1 MVFSTSRV
9 GREETKRESMVKA
22 SRGLKAILIVGA
34 AGALL
39 SLAQASAQTDAD
51 RAAWPKDIYPESG
64 NRLPIPKREDMK
76 GEDLKIF
83 DDIMAKQQGGL
94 SAREK
99 ERPQVRMHSPGV
111 SKGLEEAHHYL
122 KYETALGDR
131 LTIIAE
137 LTTARE
143 LTNQYEWTQFEE
155 HVRTPGDPRFVA
167 PEIVDAIKFCRPVT
181 GLPEKEA
188 AIITFGRELFG
199 RRKVSSDTFARV
211 LRLFGPRTTVDLEEL
226 MGLYAATSYEL
237 VAFDQQLHVTQKPML
252 QPDAAPC

>member
-1 MVFSTSRV
+1 M
-9 GREETKRESMVKA
+9 KA
-22 SRGLKAILIVGA
+22 SRAIGAILIVGA
-34 AGALL
+34 MGVVLGL
-39 SLAQASAQTDAD
+39 TQASAQSAAD

-64 NRLPIPKREDMK
+64 NRLPLPKREDMNDA
-76 GEDLKIF
+76 ERKIF
-83 DDIMAKQQGGL
+83 DDIMARQQGGL

-99 ERPQVRMHSPGV
+99 ERPSVRMHSPGL
-111 SKGLEEAHHYL
+111 SKGLEAAHHYL
-122 KYETALGDR
+122 KYDTALGPK

-155 HVRTPGDPRFVA
+155 HVRTPGDPRFVE
-167 PEIVDAIKFCRPVT
+167 PEIVDAIKFCRPVA

-199 RRKVSSDTFARV
+199 RRKVAPETFAKV
-211 LRLFGPRTTVDLEEL
+211 LHFFGPRTTVDLEEL

-237 VAFDQQLHVTQKPML
+237 VAFDQQLHVTQKPL
-252 QPDAAPC
+252 LPPDAAPC

>member
-1 MVFSTSRV
+1 MKTS
-9 GREETKRESMVKA
+9 KR
-22 SRGLKAILIVGA
+22 LKGIWLICALGA
-34 AGALL
+34 MLCAGHAGA
-39 SLAQASAQTDAD
+39 QSAAD

-83 DDIMAKQQGGL
+83 DDIMAKQAGGL

-122 KYETALGDR
+122 KYDTALGDR

-167 PEIVDAIKFCRPVT
+167 PEIVDAIKYCRPVT
-181 GLPEKEA
+181 GLGEKEQ

-199 RRKVSSDTFARV
+199 RRKVSPETFAKV
-211 LRLFGPRTTVDLEEL
+211 LKLFGPRTTVDLEEL
-226 MGLYAATSYEL
+226 MGMYSATSYEL

-252 QPDAAPC
+252 QPDAQPCL